1 MTNEEIKKHLTSLY
15 NKVRKNYNFAS
26 GNYICQA
33 SFREILALRE
43 TIEAMERR
51 KDERLYSEAGC
62 DRRD

>member
-33 SFREILALRE
+33 SFKEILALRE

-51 KDERLYSEAGC
+51 KDERCNQQKES
-62 DRRD
+62 D